1 MNVQG
6 QEQPLDSHTACHG
19 TLLWRLSCEHSR
31 TPDLN
36 ASTAVQLCAPAA
48 QHDHEQNAPLLQA
61 SDVPVNTAPSRSVF
75 PASDL
80 PDDFKGAERA
90 LQAWQQHNF
99 ALWLYMVVS
108 GLVIALSVQNHFL
121 PTVLPA
127 ALGQQLAMWGLLF
140 LTWRPDRKLRNIDE
154 FLQASK
160 AAVVRQ
166 AKCVVDCKHACF
178 AVIILLYCQFT
189 ALFRH
194 ATVSSSS
201 QWLHAAEH
209 HGAAQQIMSVT
220 YGD

>member
-6 QEQPLDSHTACHG
+6 QEQPLDSPTACH
-19 TLLWRLSCEHSR
+19 
-31 TPDLN
+31 
-36 ASTAVQLCAPAA
+36 A

-61 SDVPVNTAPSRSVF
+61 SDVPVTTAPGGSVF

-154 FLQASK
+154 FLQVQQGGSM
-160 AAVVRQ
+160 V
-166 AKCVVDCKHACF
+166 
-178 AVIILLYCQFT
+178 T
-189 ALFRH
+189 ALFSIALAFVFAGHKLNCFEIGQVCIYGEGVDDWRW
-194 ATVSSSS
+194 TTLPLTLFV
-201 QWLHAAEH
+201 HAAMSIQTSH
-209 HGAAQQIMSVT
+209 KATQLFCLLHGGETMEQKLPEGIEMT
-220 YGD
+220 